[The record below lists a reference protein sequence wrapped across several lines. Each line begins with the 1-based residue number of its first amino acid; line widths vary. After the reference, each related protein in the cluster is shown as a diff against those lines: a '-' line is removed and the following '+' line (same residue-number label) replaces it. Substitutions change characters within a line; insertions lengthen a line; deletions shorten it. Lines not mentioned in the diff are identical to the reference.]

1 MITIKDIAQQLNLSA
16 STVGRALADHPRI
29 SRATKERVGIAADR
43 LGYVASTPARVM
55 RGGSSHLVGLLVP
68 DIHNHFYSLVAH
80 GLSKCFK
87 DDGLHL
93 ALSIT
98 DDDPDTEVERVREMV
113 SARVAGIV
121 IVPSASPRRETLK
134 LLKLVP
140 HIQLLRHAPAF
151 RADWFGMNDE
161 GALFDATNH
170 LLSLGHRRIS
180 YVGDVIFSTGRARYE
195 GFRRACA
202 QAGIQPEEA
211 LVELGP
217 PTVSFGAAALSRLL
231 EQSIPPTALLT
242 ASVPVTLGVVEQLEA
257 LEVAVPGTLS
267 IIALATSHGKSG
279 GGPGSPPFV
288 YPSNN
293 SPPVAGCG
301 FAIACIPPDEHRVMS
316 RMSRSVRACSSPAVV
331 PGRPQRLPLRR
342 ADAIAT
348 GEDDPR
354 RVTHYHRRC
363 ARTRRLDRFISS
375 IRIMDSCR
383 MHRRIGPES
392 AHQLQGFG

>member
-1 MITIKDIAQQLNLSA
+1 LSMITIKDIAQQLNLSA

-267 IIALATSHGKSG
+267 IIGFGDEPWQKWWRSGLTTIRLPVEQLATSCGLWFRHCLHTARRTSSDEPHVAICPCVFVPRGST
-279 GGPGSPPFV
+279 GPPPTIAIE
-288 YPSNN
+288 
-293 SPPVAGCG
+293 AG
-301 FAIACIPPDEHRVMS
+301 
-316 RMSRSVRACSSPAVV
+316 
-331 PGRPQRLPLRR
+331 
-342 ADAIAT
+342 
-348 GEDDPR
+348 
-354 RVTHYHRRC
+354 
-363 ARTRRLDRFISS
+363 
-375 IRIMDSCR
+375 
-383 MHRRIGPES
+383 
-392 AHQLQGFG
+392 